1 MDTVVQVFPNDTNA
15 NDLDELLVR
24 ILSSLIVEE
33 DA

>member
-1 MDTVVQVFPNDTNA
+1 MDMVVQEFSSDTND
-15 NDLDELLVR
+15 NDIDELLVR